1 MSLTESPSHPLVGK
15 SVPSRGG
22 RSSRSARP
30 ARRLRP
36 RGGIRVWHL
45 TAGAVVLALLALGS
59 LFVGVRDLTP
69 MDLVTGDPEKV
80 RVFLVSR
87 VPRMAAILLAGM
99 AMSVAGLIMQHLT
112 RNRFVSPS
120 TAGTVESAML
130 GVLVAIVF
138 FGSHSVLAKM
148 GVAVAFALA
157 GTFVFLH
164 LVRRV
169 TFHDMIVVPLIGIM
183 FGGVIMSVTTFFAYR
198 MELLQSLNTWST
210 GDFSGILS
218 GRYELLYLVLG
229 SLVVAYVFADRF
241 TVAGM
246 GEEFAL
252 NLGVSY
258 NRVVNA
264 GLAIIA
270 VTAAVVVVVVGSIP
284 FLGLIVPNLVTM
296 ALGDNLRRVLPVT
309 ALGGAAFVL
318 VCDVIGRTIRYPYE
332 IPVGTVVSVVGSVVF
347 IALILANRRK
357 AA

>member
-1 MSLTESPSHPLVGK
+1 MSVTESPSLSRTERPA
-15 SVPSRGG
+15 PARGG
-22 RSSRSARP
+22 RTNRSARP
-30 ARRLRP
+30 PRRLRTP
-36 RGGIRVWHL
+36 GEIRVWHL
-45 TAGAVVLALLALGS
+45 LVSAVVLALLALGS
-59 LFVGVRDLTP
+59 LFVGVSDITP
-69 MDLVTGDPEKV
+69 TDLVTGDPDKV

-130 GVLVAIVF
+130 GVLVAIIF
-138 FGSHSVLAKM
+138 FGSQSVMAKM
-148 GVAVAFALA
+148 GIAVVFALA
-157 GTFVFLH
+157 GTFVFLQ
-164 LVRRV
+164 LIRRT
-169 TFHDMIVVPLIGIM
+169 TFRDMIVVPLVGIM
-183 FGGVIMSVTTFFAYR
+183 FGGVIQAVTTFFAYR
-198 MELLQSLNTWST
+198 MELLQSLDTWSN

-229 SLVVAYVFADRF
+229 ALAIGYVFADRF

-258 NRVVNA
+258 TRVVNA

-270 VTAAVVVVVVGSIP
+270 VITAVVVVVVGAIP
-284 FLGLIVPNLVTM
+284 FLGLIVPNIVTM

-318 VCDVIGRTIRYPYE
+318 VCDVIGRTVRYPYE

-347 IALILANRRK
+347 IALILNSRRK
-357 AA
+357 AV